1 MAKLTREQRIAMG
14 VGVFI
19 LILIII
25 ITFFRNGTSW

>member
-1 MAKLTREQRIAMG
+1 MAKLTREQRIAVG